1 MLHYLAAP
9 STGFNISY
17 LFSRQIKVA
26 QSKLNIMSSCSTPW
40 ADFVNQLAP
49 SKVKIRDPSRVNQL
63 IAGMV
68 QGGPEQLQ
76 LVVDFDYTL
85 TRAHLN
91 GEPVDCSWGVME
103 NYKYLPKAYLDQTH
117 ALRTKYLKIEQDSA
131 MTNEEKTPYMIE
143 WYTHAN
149 RLLKEFEINVNMFP
163 KMVEDSNV
171 AFRDGTDT
179 MMNLL
184 DEKKVPMLILSA
196 GLGNLV
202 VEVLKHFKLLHN
214 NVKVVSN
221 MFKSDEKGM
230 ITELDGE
237 MIHVFNKNENAV
249 HDSPYFKE
257 LQARHNVLL
266 LGDSMGDLQMAN
278 GVENPSA
285 ILKVGFLNA
294 KIEERLPQF
303 MDAFDIVLVDDQTM
317 DVPMAVIQ
325 KIVAQSQI

>member
-26 QSKLNIMSSCSTPW
+26 QSKLNIMTSCSTPW

-278 GVENPSA
+278 GVANPSA